1 MPRRSEKMQ
10 IALLSVLLAV
20 GLVPLVCG
28 TDAALPSSAAVLSDG
43 KRAFDKWAVATP
55 VDNCGWTGGTF
66 LLGAIEYYKATD
78 DAGVGDAAVL
88 NYATKWA
95 ATYDYQICGG
105 VASQDTRS
113 SPPAVAGGAGGTCA
127 TAQNA
132 VFDRGTNLPGG
143 DNAKT
148 AAECCAACLADPK
161 CKSWNVHGRC
171 FLHPEVGKVIRE
183 KGSIAGVPSGTL
195 PPLPAPSPPSPPHSQ
210 QHNANN
216 QLCGAT
222 YVELFKLTGKK
233 NSTMLANTAAV
244 IEAEIAEGAASDG
257 LWSWVDAIHMAM
269 QTFAR
274 MGNVTGDAKYF
285 DKQFANF
292 NASVLAKA
300 VPHESTYQFWNTSD
314 ELFYRDDRFLGTQVY
329 WSRGNGWAIS
339 AVVASLEWGV
349 SADPHYEVYLG
360 IFKQHAAKLKSI
372 QYPDGAWRSSL
383 LNVTANGGACG
394 WSGGKGV
401 PCNPVPETTGTANF
415 CYALA
420 WGINSG
426 ILPSDDYLP
435 VVTKAWAWLSQ
446 TALHA
451 DGFVGYCQPGGGSPE
466 NNFGSN
472 STNNFCIG
480 QFLLASSQVSRL
492 AAAAGATQQ

>member
-1 MPRRSEKMQ
+1 MQ
-10 IALLSVLLAV
+10 IPLVLVLLQAVPRVSGADALL
-20 GLVPLVCG
+20 
-28 TDAALPSSAAVLSDG
+28 PSPAAVLADG
-43 KRAFDKWAVATP
+43 KRAFDKWAATTP

-66 LLGAIEYYKATD
+66 LLGSIEYYKATAAA
-78 DAGVGDAAVL
+78 DASDAAVL
-88 NYATKWA
+88 EYATNWA

-105 VASQDTRS
+105 IDQYHESDPAADVSTNTDVS
-113 SPPAVAGGAGGTCA
+113 SAGTCA
-127 TAQNA
+127 SVQNA

-143 DNAKT
+143 DNAQT
-148 AAECCAACLADPK
+148 PAQCCAACRANAK

-171 FLHPEVGKVIRE
+171 FLHPEVGRVIHE
-183 KGSIAGVPSGTL
+183 KGSVAGVPSGKL
-195 PPLPAPSPPSPPHSQ
+195 PPLPPPSPPSPPHSQ

-233 NSTMLANTAAV
+233 NSTMLADTAVV

-274 MGNVTGDAKYF
+274 MGNVTGNVKYF
-285 DKQFANF
+285 EKQYANF

-300 VPHESTYQFWNTSD
+300 VPHSKTYQFWNASD
-314 ELFYRDDRFLGTQVY
+314 FLFYRDDRYLGTQIY

-339 AVVASLEWGV
+339 ALVAALEWGIT
-349 SADPHYEVYLG
+349 SDPHYKVYLG

-372 QYPDGAWRSSL
+372 QYADGAWRSSL
-383 LNVTANGGACG
+383 LNVTADGGACS
-394 WSGGKGV
+394 WSSGKGI
-401 PCNPVPETTGTANF
+401 PCDPVPETTGTANF

-420 WGINSG
+420 WGINNG
-426 ILPSDDYLP
+426 ILPSGTFLP
-435 VVTKAWAWLSQ
+435 VVAKAWSWLSQ
-446 TALHA
+446 SALHD
-451 DGFVGYCQPGGGSPE
+451 DGLVGYCQPGGAAPE
-466 NNFGSN
+466 NNFASN
-472 STNNFCIG
+472 STNNFCVG

-492 AAAAGATQQ
+492 AANARVAQQ